1 MIQVKEIEI
10 SVELLDCF
18 DSGICPSLII
28 SQKINVKCNFQCDE
42 LSQLLNK
49 INAMAKNN
57 I

>member
-42 LSQLLNK
+42 LSQLLNE
-49 INAMAKNN
+49 INAMAKK
-57 I
+57 